1 MTRKKVAQ
9 GSNEISYEGRG
20 GTIRGLVQGSTGD
33 HPAYSWSGELTRITN
48 RVCKLSGFSGHGM
61 SVAHQFLVVALMERL
76 GYEVCYVERAVGHR
90 IALAEQIIGGDFD
103 GWWRMDIARAAAV
116 AKKRSTVT
124 QHQGDVVRIKRHSD
138 HHTTKE

>member
-1 MTRKKVAQ
+1 MTSKKVAQ

-33 HPAYSWSGELTRITN
+33 HPTYSWSGELTRLTN

-61 SVAHQFLVVALMERL
+61 SVAHQALVVALMEWL

-116 AKKRSTVT
+116 AKKRSKGT
-124 QHQGDVVRIKRHSD
+124 QHQDDVVRIKRYSD